1 MAQQPGPPGGPQPGQ
16 KVIHLGADGQSVA
29 EQLKFIKSEFYAVS
43 GEVNSKFD
51 EIFKNLVGVIAQQQF
66 QLNQSNEM
74 LKSKDEHIA
83 QLSAQLEELKLLSQ
97 VPGAVIPKPAE
108 TPKKEKK
115 LGKIVEKASQS

>member
-16 KVIHLGADGQSVA
+16 KVIHLGADGQSVS
-29 EQLKFIKSEFYAVS
+29 EQLKFVKSEFYAVA

-74 LKSKDEHIA
+74 MKSKDEHIA
-83 QLSAQLEELKLLSQ
+83 QLTAKIQEIQLTMQ
-97 VPGAVIPKPAE
+97 APGTRLESVTAPEKKP
-108 TPKKEKK
+108 KK
-115 LGKIVEKASQS
+115 LGKIVEKSTS

>member
-1 MAQQPGPPGGPQPGQ
+1 MTQQPGPPGGPQPGQ

-29 EQLKFIKSEFYAVS
+29 EQLKFIKSEFYAVA

-66 QLNQSNEM
+66 QLNQSSEM

-83 QLSAQLEELKLLSQ
+83 QLSAQLEEVKLLAKS
-97 VPGAVIPKPAE
+97 PGVAIPSTTENKIP
-108 TPKKEKK
+108 KK
-115 LGKIVEKASQS
+115 LGKIVEKASQN